1 MQRVLVGR
9 DANYANLAPANTSWD
24 NAGLMRDSRWETPSG
39 LQRHL
44 CLPKSIYRT
53 KPAKTALPCE
63 DDNYIYDEFS
73 ESRFPTRNTGELS
86 FSSVRTAG
94 YELVQQDLM
103 PVARQL
109 AGSYEEVAASCSFA
123 V

>member
-1 MQRVLVGR
+1 MRRVPMGR
-9 DANYANLAPANTSWD
+9 DANYANLAPASTSWD
-24 NAGLMRDSRWETPSG
+24 NAGRMRDSRWETPSG

-44 CLPKSIYRT
+44 CLPKSLYRT
-53 KPAKTALPCE
+53 KPAKTALPGE
-63 DDNYIYDEFS
+63 DDNYIYDKFS

-94 YELVQQDLM
+94 YELVQQDLL
-103 PVARQL
+103 PVAKQP
-109 AGSYEEVAASCSFA
+109 AGSYKEAAASCSFA